1 MIKKVSLLLA
11 IIWSVNSF
19 AQENNMSPYSYFGI
33 GDNYQQE
40 SVAASSMGGVAI
52 SSRFSN
58 AANFSNPAGQ
68 SALKYTNFNVAVN
81 SKFMD
86 IADAKHKQQASTNS
100 LSYLSLA
107 FPIGK
112 KAGLVIGLQPNSTV
126 GYAIE
131 EEIFDA
137 NDELIESNSFKGNG
151 GTNRFFGSFGYQVIE
166 GLSLG
171 LEVDYIF
178 GKTENNIVNMTKD
191 VSYLTRHQSMSRL
204 SGASF
209 KLGGQ
214 YEKEIKEKIT
224 ARIGATVQLENS
236 INADSDEYFYNFDY
250 SAGAAISHDTL
261 IANTN
266 VAGKIT
272 RPMKLGA
279 GLGIGKKN
287 NWFVGMDYTS
297 QQALNFDPSIFINN
311 NKIRYEDASSLKFG
325 GFWVPKSNSLT
336 SYWNRVIYKAGF
348 HYDNTGL
355 AIKTQP
361 TATEYTSINDF
372 GISFGLGL
380 PIGNQLSEI
389 NLGFEYGKRGRTD
402 NGLVQENYYNL
413 RLSLNLVDKWFRKNK
428 ID

>member
-1 MIKKVSLLLA
+1 
-11 IIWSVNSF
+11 
-19 AQENNMSPYSYFGI
+19 
-33 GDNYQQE
+33 
-40 SVAASSMGGVAI
+40 
-52 SSRFSN
+52 
-58 AANFSNPAGQ
+58 
-68 SALKYTNFNVAVN
+68 
-81 SKFMD
+81 
-86 IADAKHKQQASTNS
+86 
-100 LSYLSLA
+100 
-107 FPIGK
+107 
-112 KAGLVIGLQPNSTV
+112 
-126 GYAIE
+126 
-131 EEIFDA
+131 
-137 NDELIESNSFKGNG
+137 
-151 GTNRFFGSFGYQVIE
+151 
-166 GLSLG
+166 
-171 LEVDYIF
+171 
-178 GKTENNIVNMTKD
+178 
-191 VSYLTRHQSMSRL
+191 MSRL